1 MAGEKRKAE
10 ENKFISGVLVLTLS
24 AIIVKI
30 IGLVYKIPMLRL
42 LGSEGMGYFNSAYEI
57 YALFCTVATTGLPVA
72 MSVMISSLNDE
83 RGDERVFRISMRLF
97 FCLGAVGCAIMIAF
111 ARPFAAF
118 LGNAQAA
125 YCIAAISPTVFFICL
140 ASAYRG
146 YFQGKGK
153 MLPTALSQIIEAL
166 CKLILGLLLA
176 LVALN
181 SGFSTEIVAA
191 FAVMGL
197 TLGVAT
203 SLLYLSVAKRM
214 TRTNGLPFAPQSGE
228 KGIAK
233 RLLKIAIPVTLS
245 SAVVSVTRVLDMS
258 MILRRL
264 QDAGYS
270 GEDAFAAYGNY
281 TTLAIP
287 LFSLAPT
294 LVSSVALPLV
304 PSLSGAVAQNDTSEQ
319 MRIAER
325 ALKLTALI
333 SAPASL
339 GLALFSRPVLEL
351 IFSGEDAAIA
361 AATPSLAILGIA
373 VIASCIITVEN
384 AMLQAYGM
392 AHVPLIS
399 MGIGTLV
406 KITVAWMLLGNERFG
421 LVGAPIGT
429 LICDAVICS
438 INFYFIGKRLPSLKI
453 ISRVLLR
460 PFLAAAISVVLSRVT
475 YNAICLRFGES
486 RVITLVSIALSAVLY
501 LLLVLLLGAIDKE
514 DLASLPIIGRSQK
527 AKIENNNTYIN

>member
-72 MSVMISSLNDE
+72 MSVMISSLGN
-83 RGDERVFRISMRLF
+83 GSGAERVFRISMRLF
-97 FCLGAVGCAIMIAF
+97 LCLGAGGCAVMIAC
-111 ARPFAAF
+111 ARPFALF

-125 YCIAAISPTVFFICL
+125 YCIAAIAPAVLFISL
-140 ASAYRG
+140 ISAYRG

-153 MLPTALSQIIEAL
+153 MLPTALSQVIEAL
-166 CKLILGLLLA
+166 CKLLLGLLLA
-176 LVALN
+176 LLALN
-181 SGFSTEIVAA
+181 SGFSTETVAA

-197 TLGVAT
+197 TLGVAV
-203 SLLYLSVAKRM
+203 SFLYLSIAKR
-214 TRTNGLPFAPQSGE
+214 LSGRE
-228 KGIAK
+228 SALCPEGDSGGVAK

-245 SAVVSVTRVLDMS
+245 SSVVSVTKVVDMS

-264 QDAGYS
+264 QDVGYS
-270 GEDAFAAYGNY
+270 SESAFAAYGNY

-304 PSLSGAVAQNDTSEQ
+304 PSLAGAVSRNDKGEQ
-319 MRIAER
+319 IRIAER

-339 GLALFSRPVLEL
+339 GLAIFSRPVLEL
-351 IFSGEDAAIA
+351 IFSGEDVAIA
-361 AATPSLAILGIA
+361 EAAPSLAILGIA
-373 VIASCIITVEN
+373 VMASCFITVGN
-384 AMLQAYGM
+384 AVLQAYGM

-399 MGIGTLV
+399 MGIGTLI
-406 KITVAWMLLGNERFG
+406 KITVAWILLGNVNVG
-421 LVGAPIGT
+421 LMGAPIGT
-429 LICDAVICS
+429 LICDIVINS
-438 INFYFIGKRLPSLKI
+438 VNFYFIGKRLPSLKI
-453 ISRVLLR
+453 VSRVLMR
-460 PFLAAAISVVLSRVT
+460 PFLAATVSVALSRVA
-475 YNAICLRFGES
+475 YNAICQSFGEG
-486 RVITLVSIALSAVLY
+486 RAVTLASVALAAVLY
-501 LLLVLLLGAIDKE
+501 ALIALLIGAVDKA
-514 DLASLPIIGRSQK
+514 DLSGLPLIGRSRM
-527 AKIENNNTYIN
+527 AEIENNNTYIN